1 MAEPTTFK
9 ETIDKPGALLAVELL
24 HAYGIRH
31 AVVSPGSRCAPLTVA
46 MHRSGYFD
54 LHVVIDERSAA
65 FVGLGMALATGRTVA
80 LVCTSGSAVL
90 NYAPALAE
98 ALYRKVP
105 LVAISADRPM
115 EMIDQRDSQ
124 TIRQAGAL
132 DAVVRRSIDI
142 ADVSDPR
149 YLRYA
154 NRLMNEVLTA
164 ATTPIPGPVHINL
177 QFDAPLTPMANFR
190 VPEAAH
196 KITLAATRHEPE
208 AEIGSLVRPSDK
220 VMIVAGGNNPDERLR
235 RVLERLSETRK
246 AVVIAEAQSN
256 LHGFI
261 QSPELESASPSA
273 PDVLITLGGS
283 IISAKLK
290 SYLRGCRNLHH
301 ISLGADDNFNDTFF
315 ALETCI
321 DCEPAAFLE
330 LLDDSL
336 ESNVDFC
343 SSWQSSTRRT
353 PSCDALQNIIDMLH
367 GYDVHFSNGS
377 AARYAQLLHYPASCR
392 VECNRGVSGIEGA
405 TSTAIGYAMVS
416 DRPVVLVTGDMS
428 AAYDIAAFSLR
439 GIPDSFRIVVLDN
452 DGGDIF
458 RAVATTRSLPEREE
472 FFATRPNLP
481 LEDLCRAYGFAYF
494 TDADKFCAYQGS
506 PAVLRLAVP
515 QGDAAKIL

>member
-9 ETIDKPGALLAVELL
+9 ETIDKPGALVAVELL

-31 AVVSPGSRCAPLTVA
+31 VVVSPGSRCAPLTVA

-65 FVGLGMALATGRTVA
+65 FVALGMALALGETVA

-115 EMIDQRDSQ
+115 DMIDQRDSQ

-132 DAVVRRSIDI
+132 GAVVRRSVDI
-142 ADVSDPR
+142 ADVADHH

-154 NRLMNEVLTA
+154 NRLMNEALTA
-164 ATTPIPGPVHINL
+164 ATTPIPGPVHINI
-177 QFDAPLTPMANFR
+177 QFDVPLTPMANRHVPETARKINLAPTKR
-190 VPEAAH
+190 VPD
-196 KITLAATRHEPE
+196 I
-208 AEIGSLVRPSDK
+208 EIGSLVRPSDK
-220 VMIVAGGNNPDERLR
+220 VMIVAGGYCPDEQLR
-235 RVLERLSETRK
+235 RVLQRLSEANK

-256 LHGFI
+256 LHGFV
-261 QSPELESASPSA
+261 QSPEFESANPSA

-283 IISAKLK
+283 IISARLK
-290 SYLRGCRNLHH
+290 SYLRNCGNLRH
-301 ISLGADDNFNDTFF
+301 ISLGADDNFNDTYF

-321 DCEPAAFLE
+321 DSEPANFLE
-330 LLDDSL
+330 LIEATL
-336 ESNVDFC
+336 ESSTVFC
-343 SSWQSSTRRT
+343 RSWQNGVRRT
-353 PSCDALQNIIDMLH
+353 PSCDALQTIIDMLPGH
-367 GYDVHFSNGS
+367 DVHFSNGS
-377 AARYAQLLHYPASCR
+377 AARYAQLLHYPVSCR

-416 DRPVVLVTGDMS
+416 ERPVVLVTGDMS
-428 AAYDIAAFSLR
+428 AAYDVAAFSLR
-439 GIPDSFRIVVLDN
+439 GIPESFKIVVLDN
-452 DGGDIF
+452 EGGDIF

-481 LEDLCRAYGFAYF
+481 LEGLCRAYGFAYF
-494 TDADKFCAYQGS
+494 TEAGEFCSHQGS
-506 PAVLRLAVP
+506 PAVLRLTVP